1 MTAEEPGRGPGRP
14 RDRAAGD
21 AILDATL
28 KLLAE
33 EGYEGLTTD
42 RIAAVAGVGKATIY
56 RRWSSKEEVVAAAAM
71 RLSAEVPTPDT
82 GDLEADLRAIAEG
95 LAAVF
100 AQPATARL
108 VAALLARMPHDPA
121 LAENLRQGFL
131 AARRRAAHVV
141 LERARERGEIASG
154 VDLEIAVDLL
164 AAPFYYR
171 MLVTGAPIDRHFAD
185 DVVTAVLASVSPA
198 R

>member
-141 LERARERGEIASG
+141 LERAGERGEIASG

-171 MLVTGAPIDRHFAD
+171 MLVTGTSIDRRFAD
-185 DVVTAVLASVSPA
+185 DVVAAVLAWVSA
-198 R
+198 SR

>member
-42 RIAAVAGVGKATIY
+42 RIAEVAGVGKATIY

-185 DVVTAVLASVSPA
+185 DVVTAVLASVSAA

>member
-171 MLVTGAPIDRHFAD
+171 MLVTGTSIDRRFAD
-185 DVVTAVLASVSPA
+185 DVVAAVLAWVSA
-198 R
+198 SR

>member
-141 LERARERGEIASG
+141 LEHARERGEIASG

-171 MLVTGAPIDRHFAD
+171 MLVTGTSIDRRFAD
-185 DVVTAVLASVSPA
+185 DVVAAVLAWVSA
-198 R
+198 SR